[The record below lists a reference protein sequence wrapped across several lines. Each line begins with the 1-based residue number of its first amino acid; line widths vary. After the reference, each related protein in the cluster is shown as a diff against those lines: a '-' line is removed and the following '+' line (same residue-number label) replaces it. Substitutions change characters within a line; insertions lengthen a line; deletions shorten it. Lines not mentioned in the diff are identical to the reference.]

1 MIFIGTLL
9 DGAIDVIREPPT
21 IPGCY
26 FIGVAKQRQR
36 QWPLRRRFGLVSEF
50 LTRLTTAKPSVPADI
65 LRP

>member
-26 FIGVAKQRQR
+26 FIGVAKQH
-36 QWPLRRRFGLVSEF
+36 WPLRRRFGLVSEF